1 VLATSQLVN
10 HLSIAPTFSL
20 STDLV
25 HSLRVAQSRRSDA
38 PSGGGEELD
47 CRRRT
52 PGRIGLEPAPGRA
65 PRGRCERM
73 RLRKTG
79 SREVTGRRRRLAGPR
94 VASKMAKWLPADQ
107 LAVE

>member
-1 VLATSQLVN
+1 
-10 HLSIAPTFSL
+10 
-20 STDLV
+20 
-25 HSLRVAQSRRSDA
+25 
-38 PSGGGEELD
+38 
-47 CRRRT
+47 
-52 PGRIGLEPAPGRA
+52 
-65 PRGRCERM
+65 M